1 MFSDLRKKER
11 KRIYQSYLETLI
23 YEGGANNFVVFTET
37 ISKKFLQF
45 AGSNG
50 DRLVIIDIPKVAL
63 DPKEKKLL
71 LETIV
76 ILQEADA
83 SYQVLVTPEQGALVA
98 EKIFIDV
105 FFVSDAYSFETEL
118 KLE

>member
-1 MFSDLRKKER
+1 MISDLRKKER
-11 KRIYQSYLETLI
+11 KRIYQSYLESLI
-23 YEGGANNFVVFTET
+23 YEGGNNNFVVFSET

-45 AGSNG
+45 AGSRG

-63 DPKEKKLL
+63 DKREKKLL

-76 ILQEADA
+76 ILEEADA
-83 SYQVLVTPEQGALVA
+83 SYQVLVTPDQGVLIA

-105 FFVSDAYSFETEL
+105 FQVTHDYSFTAEL
-118 KLE
+118 TLE